1 MSRFQKLSLAAAVVA
16 AFNKAS
22 LNNVL
27 ASAAVAIAAPAAAT
41 AFVYEVST
49 LRGTQLAHEATDR
62 SVFLRVLAEP
72 LPALTEEARPGAV
85 AAPPRPDIGLKLDS
99 MIASRSKM
107 LDLFGDDPST
117 VAPIYVRIIKQM
129 LSDDTAT
136 LASLSERREDAD
148 AEMLTA
154 KEARLRAVHLRL
166 SHLVGA

>member
-1 MSRFQKLSLAAAVVA
+1 MSRVQKLSLAAAVVA

-49 LRGTQLAHEATDR
+49 LRGSQLAHEATDR
-62 SVFLRVLAEP
+62 SEFLRVSAEPAPALAEG
-72 LPALTEEARPGAV
+72 ASPGPIAP
-85 AAPPRPDIGLKLDS
+85 PPRPDIGRKLDG
-99 MIASRSKM
+99 MIASRVKM
-107 LDLFGDDPST
+107 LDIFGDEPST
-117 VAPIYVRIIKQM
+117 VAPIYARIIKQM

-136 LASLSERREDAD
+136 FISLSERREDVD

-154 KEARLRAVHLRL
+154 KEARLRAVHARL
-166 SHLVGA
+166 AHLVGA